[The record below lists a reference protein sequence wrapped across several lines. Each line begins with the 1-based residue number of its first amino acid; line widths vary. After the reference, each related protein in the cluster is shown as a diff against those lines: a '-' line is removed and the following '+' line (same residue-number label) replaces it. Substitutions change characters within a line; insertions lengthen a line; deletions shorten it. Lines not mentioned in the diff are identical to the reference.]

1 MQKRQTLKDGEYE
14 EFEQDLYSWF
24 ETQRRKHL
32 PISKEIVCEKAKKLF
47 TEKYGNERKFM
58 ASNGW
63 FQNFKKRFSFRDLKI
78 CGEKLSSRPDL
89 LPQFQSKLN
98 EIIESEGFLDAQIY
112 NADESALFYKMLPD
126 KTLVHEKEKNAPGRK
141 MCKERITFM
150 CCSNKA
156 GDHKLDIIVIGK
168 SRNPRSFKN
177 NPPVE
182 YYSSKNGWMTTHLFM
197 ECFHKSFVPKVNKFQ
212 QKNNLTKKAILLV
225 DNAPSHSKEAITSAC
240 GKYKVMFLPPNTT
253 SLVQPMDQ
261 NPIRLTKLFYKKS
274 LVCEMVSADEE
285 NYTQFLK

>member
-32 PISKEIVCEKAKKLF
+32 SISKEIVCEKAKKLF

-63 FQNFKKRFSFRDLKI
+63 FQNFKKRFSIRDLKI

-112 NADESALFYKMLPD
+112 NAD
-126 KTLVHEKEKNAPGRK
+126 
-141 MCKERITFM
+141 
-150 CCSNKA
+150 
-156 GDHKLDIIVIGK
+156 
-168 SRNPRSFKN
+168 
-177 NPPVE
+177 
-182 YYSSKNGWMTTHLFM
+182 
-197 ECFHKSFVPKVNKFQ
+197 
-212 QKNNLTKKAILLV
+212 
-225 DNAPSHSKEAITSAC
+225 
-240 GKYKVMFLPPNTT
+240 
-253 SLVQPMDQ
+253 
-261 NPIRLTKLFYKKS
+261 
-274 LVCEMVSADEE
+274 
-285 NYTQFLK
+285 